1 MENLLQPYEGSEPY
15 VFVSYSR
22 KDSARVFP
30 ILHRFQAE
38 GINIFYNQDN
48 DFIEDLPYNIVRRI
62 QNCQCFIAFH
72 SNNSKNS
79 ARCKN
84 EIFFAGEPRVNKK
97 IISIYLENVELSL
110 GIVMKITRFP
120 MINFY
125 NYSEYDNEEVLSD
138 LVVKIKN
145 HLSSDEIASKWF
157 PTIAA
162 VTGPLGVAVTAATSG
177 GFLPCIIGLAGII
190 ASVAD
195 NTKTLKSYEG
205 DKPYVFISY
214 SHDDSDRVFK
224 ILGNLQDKGLRFW
237 YDAGT
242 KKGSEWQECI
252 AEHIR
257 DCECMIA
264 FHSENSNKS
273 EHCKDEISF
282 AKWRKINKK
291 IFSIYLEQ
299 VELSLGIQMAIL
311 RFQYLNFYEYATDKK
326 KFFKDLLES
335 PLLQP
340 CLQ

>member
-30 ILHRFQAE
+30 ILQRLQAE

-62 QNCQCFIAFH
+62 QNCQCFIALH

-79 ARCKN
+79 VRCEK
-84 EIFFAGEPRVNKK
+84 EIFFGGEPRKNKK
-97 IISIYLENVELSL
+97 IISIYLENVEPSL
-110 GIVMKITRFP
+110 GISLKINRFP

-125 NYSEYDNEEVLSD
+125 NSPEDESEQVLSK
-138 LVVKIKN
+138 LANEVKK
-145 HLSSDEIASKWF
+145 HLSSDEMIKKWL
-157 PTIAA
+157 PAIAA
-162 VTGPLGVAVTAATSG
+162 VTGPVGVALSATSMSG
-177 GFLPCIIGLAGII
+177 IILPCIACAAYIPTGDA
-190 ASVAD
+190 
-195 NTKTLKSYEG
+195 KTLKSYEG